1 MFFEQDEN
9 ALSEPYKTTGLIS
22 LSDALSNVAAPD
34 PLKTLLVAK
43 FIQFIPV
50 ASSTKPLDIQLM
62 KLKPACR

>member
-43 FIQFIPV
+43 FV
-50 ASSTKPLDIQLM
+50 
-62 KLKPACR
+62 